1 MKLRFSSSA
10 LQVAAVLAA
19 AVALSA
25 CDRAST
31 DNTSGAAPAPQE
43 EVVTAESVVVENAPA
58 SEASTPAS
66 TASTLQDLDKSVG
79 TYPGDNSY
87 LVSGVLAE
95 RLKALLG
102 EDTYKLVLQNLEVA
116 SPLSRDG
123 ERLFITG
130 NRAHQGGEEMA
141 AIVVDPAQNAVRVW
155 LSTEGKSQVFQDPA
169 QVEVPWPADV
179 QTMISNFQESKQ

>member
-58 SEASTPAS
+58 PEASTPAS
-66 TASTLQDLDKSVG
+66 TLQELEKSVG

-102 EDTYKLVLQNLEVA
+102 EDTYKLVLQDLEVA
-116 SPLSRDG
+116 SPLSKDG

>member
-1 MKLRFSSSA
+1 MKLRFSSA
-10 LQVAAVLAA
+10 LQAAAVLAA
-19 AVALSA
+19 VAALSA

-31 DNTSGAAPAPQE
+31 DNTTGAAPAPQE
-43 EVVTAESVVVENAPA
+43 EVISAETVTVESVPAASAPA
-58 SEASTPAS
+58 ASAAS
-66 TASTLQDLDKSVG
+66 ALQDLEKSVG

-116 SPLSRDG
+116 SPLTKDG

-169 QVEVPWPADV
+169 QVDVPWPADV
-179 QTMISNFQESKQ
+179 QTMISNFQEAKS